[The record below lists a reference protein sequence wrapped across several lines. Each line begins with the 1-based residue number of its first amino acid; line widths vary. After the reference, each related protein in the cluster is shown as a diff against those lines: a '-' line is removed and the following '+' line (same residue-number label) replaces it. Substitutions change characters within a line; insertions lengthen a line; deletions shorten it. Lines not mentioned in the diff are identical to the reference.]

1 MNYVL
6 LKKKGDLSTLR
17 KVATTDP
24 KPNRRYLGVVGTVD
38 DLRKAGILERYNG
51 PSGLWCFL
59 SQEGREFDRFS
70 PTREE
75 ALADLQ
81 D

>member
-1 MNYVL
+1 MSYKL
-6 LKKKGDLSTLR
+6 LKKKDDLSTLR
-17 KVATTDP
+17 KVVTTDE
-24 KPNRRYLGVVGTVD
+24 KPNRKYIGVVGTVD
-38 DLRKAGILERYNG
+38 DLRKASILERYDG

-59 SQEGREFDRFS
+59 SREGREFDRFS

>member
-1 MNYVL
+1 MSYKL

-17 KVATTDP
+17 KVATVDE
-24 KPNRRYLGVVGTVD
+24 KPNRKYLGVVGTVD
-38 DLRKAGILERYNG
+38 DLRKAGILEQYNG
-51 PSGLWCFL
+51 PLDLWCFL
-59 SQEGREFDRFS
+59 SQKGREFDRFS